1 MSTDCLFCK
10 IIKGEISSKK
20 LYEDD
25 RFFAFHD
32 ISPQA
37 PVHVLVIPKEHIAK
51 LDDLKPSYAELIGE
65 MTVLISRLARELGL
79 VEGGYRV
86 VTNCGE
92 GAGQSVFHIHY
103 HILGGRPMTW
113 PPG

>member
-1 MSTDCLFCK
+1 MSADCLFCK
-10 IIKGEISSKK
+10 IIKGEIPSDKV
-20 LYEDD
+20 YEDD
-25 RFFAFHD
+25 RFFAFRD

-37 PVHVLVIPKEHIAK
+37 PTHILVIPKEHIANS
-51 LDDLKPSYAELIGE
+51 DELKPAHAELIGE
-65 MTVLISRLARELGL
+65 MTVLISRLAREQGL

-103 HILGGRPMTW
+103 HLLGGRPMRW

>member
-1 MSTDCLFCK
+1 MSEDCIFCK
-10 IIKGEISSKK
+10 IARGEISAKK
-20 LYEDD
+20 VYEDD

-37 PVHVLVIPKEHIAK
+37 PVHVLVIPKEHVAT
-51 LDDLKPSYAELIGE
+51 LDELKPGHATLFGE
-65 MTVLISRLARELGL
+65 MTVLISRLARDLGL

-103 HILGGRPMTW
+103 HLLGGRPMRW

>member
-1 MSTDCLFCK
+1 MSDDCLFCK
-10 IIKGEISSKK
+10 IIKGEIPSSKV
-20 LYEDD
+20 YEDD
-25 RFFAFHD
+25 RFFAFND

-37 PVHVLVIPKEHIAK
+37 PTHFLVIPKEHIAN
-51 LDDLKPSYAELIGE
+51 LDDLKPDQMELIGE
-65 MTVLISRLARELGL
+65 MTVLISRLAREMGL

-103 HILGGRPMTW
+103 HVLGGRPMRW

>member
-1 MSTDCLFCK
+1 MSTDCIFCK
-10 IIKGEISSKK
+10 IAKGEISAKK
-20 LYEDD
+20 VYEDD
-25 RFFAFHD
+25 HFFAFHD
-32 ISPQA
+32 IAPQA
-37 PVHVLVIPKEHIAK
+37 PVHVLVIPKEHIAT
-51 LDDLKPSYAELIGE
+51 LDDLTPQNAARIGE
-65 MTVLISRLARELGL
+65 MTVLISRLARDLGL

-103 HILGGRPMTW
+103 HLLGGRPMNW